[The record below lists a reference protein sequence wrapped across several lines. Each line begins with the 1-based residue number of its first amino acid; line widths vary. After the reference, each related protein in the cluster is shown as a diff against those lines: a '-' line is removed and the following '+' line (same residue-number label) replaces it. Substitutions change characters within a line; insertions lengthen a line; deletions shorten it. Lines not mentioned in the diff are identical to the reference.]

1 MQQHRLKM
9 WTTGAAGEQIR
20 HAITNRPTDRTGLVT
35 RRVSSPKYIFT
46 SFWLWIYDSWL
57 RRHRSGSQSP
67 NTVTAAT
74 VVAAGCQQDGLE
86 TQNVSSCSYCFFF
99 LFLFLFFFHYTNVY
113 FRFVRHV
120 RTAMAATAEQ
130 ARDATCLEPLRHTNC
145 HVTTATSSP
154 PTLCGAANGYQ
165 DGEVL
170 GTIINSRI
178 FIYLIIN
185 EIDRNFNK

>member
-1 MQQHRLKM
+1 MFILGPFDTSEQRCQQQHRLKM

-86 TQNVSSCSYCFFF
+86 TQNVSSCSYVFFFCFFS
-99 LFLFLFFFHYTNVY
+99 FFFPTTLMFILDSFGTSEQQWQQPQN
-113 FRFVRHV
+113 RLGMRHV
-120 RTAMAATAEQ
+120 SSHCATPIAM
-130 ARDATCLEPLRHTNC
+130 
-145 HVTTATSSP
+145 SP
-154 PTLCGAANGYQ
+154 PPRHHHQRSGAQLMDTRMGKSLEQ
-165 DGEVL
+165 
-170 GTIINSRI
+170 
-178 FIYLIIN
+178 
-185 EIDRNFNK
+185 